1 MSITLVKIAPG
12 HQAEYWDQ
20 CRQEGYICVG
30 WDSVGDLTKFRS
42 KQEFY
47 KVFEKE
53 YLSEY
58 NGKLAT
64 TRRKANELWTLVE
77 LLPGDKVI
85 ANRGSKTVLAV
96 GTVQKSGYEWRPTQT
111 RTEYFHTVK
120 VKWDESLA
128 KTIPPQSWNNTVAPL
143 SYDLFKKIAGSS
155 APPIDSVRDLDDLTD
170 ERVRIETTVKD
181 RQGQPQFREKLL
193 GIYARHCAVS
203 DCDASAALEAAHIR
217 PYIGPKSNDSCNG
230 ILLRADL
237 HRLFDNHL
245 LGIHPDTLRVFVSPK
260 LMSSVYRSLDGT
272 ILRTPSYAR
281 HNPDKGCLKD
291 RYRYYRDKN
300 GMGDSDPAKSCMPNG

>member
-1 MSITLVKIAPG
+1 MEGVMSITMVKIAPG
-12 HQAEYWDQ
+12 HQAAYWDQ
-20 CRQEGYICVG
+20 CRKDGYICVG
-30 WDSVGDLTKFRS
+30 WDSVGTLTKFSS

-47 KVFEKE
+47 KAFEKE

-58 NGKLAT
+58 NGNLAT

-77 LLPGDKVI
+77 LLPGDKVV
-85 ANRGSKTVLAV
+85 ANKGSKTVLAV
-96 GTVQKSGYEWRPTQT
+96 GTVQEPGYRWRPTQK

-128 KTIPPQSWNNTVAPL
+128 TPIPPQSWNNTVAQV
-143 SYDLFKKIAGSS
+143 SYDLFKMIAGNS
-155 APPIDSVRDLDDLTD
+155 APPGDSVRELDDLED
-170 ERVRIETTVKD
+170 ERERIATTINN

-193 GIYARHCAVS
+193 SIYASRCAVS
-203 DCDASAALEAAHIR
+203 DCDASVALEAAHIR
-217 PYIGPKSNDSCNG
+217 PYISPKSNHPCNG

-260 LMSSVYRSLDGT
+260 LMSSVYRNLAGK
-272 ILRTPSYAR
+272 ILRMPKHAGYK
-281 HNPDKGCLKD
+281 PDHGCLQD

-300 GMGDSDPAKSCMPNG
+300 GMG